1 MSTGAQLLLVG
12 LQRQLLCAGRP
23 FSPVHIERWSS
34 HRTATLSRH
43 VSSIGRQASAAQHLS
58 ACCAVCR
65 LTVHHAQAHRVA
77 DVQTS
82 TATAV
87 RMLHVAFESLLDILE
102 LLDSQ
107 KLCGEVASS
116 PAKTATHQPEHA
128 THDAGLT
135 RIAWNLLQ
143 MGALLAAPLP
153 RISGRLYAAPQQSH
167 LHGAICRSTSCLSG
181 S

>member
-1 MSTGAQLLLVG
+1 M
-12 LQRQLLCAGRP
+12 
-23 FSPVHIERWSS
+23 
-34 HRTATLSRH
+34 
-43 VSSIGRQASAAQHLS
+43 
-58 ACCAVCR
+58 
-65 LTVHHAQAHRVA
+65 
-77 DVQTS
+77 QTS

-107 KLCGEVASS
+107 KLRGEVASS

-135 RIAWNLLQ
+135 RIARNLLQ

-153 RISGRLYAAPQQSH
+153 RISGRLYASPQQSH
-167 LHGAICRSTSCLSG
+167 MAPSAAAPPACLAAR
-181 S
+181 